1 MDCHSCLTCDCH
13 ANFCHDRNCLLPHA
27 WIHKNTNSSKFV
39 NTILKPGEIL
49 YLFLLGFFISI
60 GALIDE
66 SQEHNHISNRACA
79 KSRQFLLLLWVV
91 VGCLLSMSYRSVLL
105 ASLVSNEF
113 AGTIDTIEDIL
124 HSGLPYYVAGNS
136 GGPVLLN
143 GDPRPSV
150 KELVKNQVR
159 YYDLINVEMPEIVK
173 YG

>member
-1 MDCHSCLTCDCH
+1 MT
-13 ANFCHDRNCLLPHA
+13 
-27 WIHKNTNSSKFV
+27 FV
-39 NTILKPGEIL
+39 NTTLKLGETST
-49 YLFLLGFFISI
+49 LFLLGLFISI

-79 KSRQFLLLLWVV
+79 KSRQFLLLLWLV

-159 YYDLINVEMPEIVK
+159 YYDLINVEVPEIVK

>member
-1 MDCHSCLTCDCH
+1 MDSLRYQLIKVCKQC
-13 ANFCHDRNCLLPHA
+13 
-27 WIHKNTNSSKFV
+27 
-39 NTILKPGEIL
+39 LKPGVALIS
-49 YLFLLGFFISI
+49 FLLGLFISI
-60 GALIDE
+60 GAIIDE
-66 SQEHNHISNRACA
+66 SQEHHHISNRACA
-79 KSRQFLLLLWVV
+79 KSRQFLLLTWLI
-91 VGCLLSMSYRSVLL
+91 VGCILSMSYRSVLL

-159 YYDLINVEMPEIVK
+159 YYDLINVEVPEIVK